1 MSLSADI
8 STALHLLEHIQERV
22 EDCDDPKLRMYTTQ
36 DLQSMI
42 SLLEDP
48 VFRSIVTIQDSLLE
62 LNSQLGEH
70 PSILPG
76 DFDINISGHLEL
88 SVPNTPVQPLGP
100 ITYQDLYPDS
110 SELDDQRV
118 PIAPLLHSSSED
130 TSAQVTSP
138 SLVSEVMG
146 MPPITTPTYAKEFK
160 KVIEAAARGRQICT
174 VQLYKPEGTSLG
186 FSVVGLRSKDKGEL
200 GIFLQEIQP
209 NGIAGCDGRLL
220 EGDQILAIDGQPLD
234 SNISHEQ
241 AISILQKARGLV
253 ELVVARS
260 NQDVGNSLPTDEL
273 SGGSS
278 STAAA
283 GGAAAVGGAAVI
295 GAGVGGVAGV
305 VGGSACLLG
314 NNGNNNNNN
323 NNNINNNINNNNINN
338 NNNNNLNNVNNVNN
352 NNQIGSDKDQSVSV
366 SSIVTPIPTPK
377 SSQPTSTTS
386 AATPTPTPTP
396 IPTPTSTPV
405 PPPGTVHAGL
415 VIERSPSAV
424 SDASKSGP
432 DMVLNTEWAQ
442 VEVINLIND
451 GSGLGFGIIGGRS
464 TGVVV
469 KTILPGGVADR
480 DNRLQSGDHILQIGD
495 VNLRGMGSEQV
506 AAVLRQSG
514 THVRLVV
521 ARPVEPTSPDFQAIG
536 SHAPIV
542 PTKIL
547 GDPDELERYL
557 VHSVPETYN
566 IRHVQQGGG
575 DASYDNGYMY
585 SQESDARTSLIM
597 DVVPRRNPVPIGA
610 MPVIP
615 TVPVQIP
622 ELPVLSMEAIDVN
635 SLPEMERF
643 TVELKKDI
651 YGLGITIAGYV
662 CEKEEL
668 SGIFVKSISEGSA
681 ADLSNKIQINDRIVE
696 VDGHSL
702 QGYSNHE
709 AVEVLRSTGQTVVL
723 CLERYLRGPK
733 YEQLQ
738 QAIAASELRLPQ
750 PSSPSIT
757 SLPSFPISADGETT
771 TEIEPEGESHTTVDS
786 AILQEADR
794 ESGTEE
800 FDEATNVE
808 ALLSDPSTELTPQI
822 RAAIKSKWQK
832 IVGPDTEIVVAQLK
846 KFAEGSGL
854 GISLEGTVDVENGQ
868 EVRPHHYIRS
878 ILPEGPVGQNGTL
891 RSGDELLE
899 VNGYR
904 LLGINHMEVVSV
916 LKELPIHVR
925 MVCGRNV
932 ASQDPLCPIDTAQ
945 HQAAFQTRSILGGSL
960 QNLLPTMDRLVKAK
974 SDGSLASTTTTA
986 TVTDASLNK
995 MKSRSLEPLTGLA
1008 MWSSEPQII
1017 ELVKGERG
1025 LGFSI
1030 LDYQDPMN
1038 PNETV
1043 IVIRSLVPGGVAQVD
1058 GKLIPGDRLLFVND
1072 IGLENAT
1079 LDQAVQALKGAPKG
1093 TVRIGVAKP
1102 LPIPDSIV
1110 QRVPPICTVRRSR
1123 SFPNESETTDRAA
1136 DFEDFLSSRS
1146 GVTGV
1151 STTDQQERKED
1162 DNQRSRKE
1170 HRQQNQLKRDE
1181 QRENDEQEV
1190 EEEEEEEEEGEEE
1203 EDHWKDASPLTPICS
1218 PRMKKQLKMLPKKE
1232 EGMDDYT
1239 SRKFDTGTYHTYL
1252 VKGSLKVNEENE
1264 EEEEDEEEEYAIT
1277 PTAAVAAETTMSIV
1291 KKKDGKEIDE
1301 ISDVI
1306 TRVEQQAAPKVKLK
1320 KKNEEEEEE
1329 DDIKTKDKMN
1339 IKERTDKDDGKSV
1352 DLSDRTSTLRRKIIS
1367 DDDKRKS
1374 LTSYNNLESRSEP
1387 SGLPAA
1393 SSSQEQQEQ
1402 PVTSS
1407 ETLDK
1412 SEESSDRVLKK
1423 RIKGEKDDDV
1433 CSGVKRR
1440 SKRRGDGG
1448 ERDRRSKDGEG
1459 TTTSSRRRSREERKS
1474 LKEQECI
1481 ERVTQYLSKHSSLTA
1496 FTDPYSYSTFDEDSS
1511 LLRSLDD
1518 ERKKR
1523 MEREAADK
1531 QKEEGKGKDGGR
1543 GGEGGGKGGEEEIID
1558 ESKVDQEEEE
1568 KETSTKLEPCKLVK
1582 TIGEEQVIS
1591 GVHLSVDS
1599 INFRVFDTR
1608 GLSVEYLNRSLKT
1621 SISDTEVVKA
1631 TKPRASSLR
1640 KRKGTVSSES
1650 SKESLLEESKKEV
1663 RIRETVQEIF
1673 FEDSNDQLSSYLI
1686 PEVQLVKARII
1697 TAEEA
1702 ALGRL
1707 ENTDVKMVD
1716 VCSPAEVVV
1725 VKQQRDRDDISQ
1737 RVETSKRFSSQLQ
1750 LPTLGKSTSENTLTD
1765 GKDLL
1770 DDNKVSERNI
1780 KPEILLDL
1788 SKVSELLDD
1797 NVTKTDKDMDSKDKK
1812 VLSRTGS
1819 EGSKRG
1825 FTGAKSKFL
1834 DKQRVPPLKVSVL
1847 SLPSEPEPEPELE
1860 PELEPEPELTTL
1872 PEDVLVIRKDHY
1884 KLGDDKSI
1892 NEFDNDESRL
1902 QERPD
1907 EQEQKK
1913 QQQQQQQQQEL
1924 KKEEKEEEEVKVEDV
1939 IKDQKEE
1946 LGVKDY
1952 EEILRQQE
1960 ERPLLEED
1968 EIISRQEEEDNL
1980 ISKEHSLEYQSQ
1992 TLESQLESVSCSGQE
2007 PLVPAPVVPRNFF
2020 KSVPD
2025 SWKRE
2030 VCEDSFEDIQRNFKE
2045 TQYSP
2050 REKREVET
2058 QTIQETKSTQCSPEQ
2073 SLSSTADIFET
2084 AGFHVALRFY
2094 QSPKREVQTQTQ
2106 GESKS
2111 VQCSLDDLIYNELS
2125 LDYTRGIVQTK
2136 TRDNLVVRSDRIQ
2149 IQESKSI
2156 QCIPED
2162 ISGETPSKSIERNQE
2177 EEDEKQKKEEE
2188 REDTFFSPRKE
2199 VEVQTYQESKAIQC
2213 TDEEFQ
2219 SYEPSQQR
2227 QLERS
2232 SSSSSSSR
2240 PVTLTTTTVVRKPET
2255 LVSPSRKLTTVVFV
2269 EGKTIM
2275 TVTQRDHDG
2284 NVAWSNHWGPER
2296 LVEIYRE
2303 PKTSLGLSIV
2313 GGKVDLH
2320 NGSSSKSQNISGIFI
2335 KNVLPNS
2342 PAGRTGELKIG
2353 DRIIEVDGVDLRNS
2367 THERA
2372 VEVIQAAGNPVCLLV
2387 QSLVHL
2393 TTENESNSQDG
2404 KSKNRLP
2411 VSGVAPGTPTASYRQ
2426 KPSPISPARSITP
2439 EVIQS
2444 GIEESEKT
2452 PSRDFKR
2459 QSIRSTDGAG
2469 PSARRSSM
2477 KKSIRK
2483 KAPSPPSNPGILREV
2498 SEERED
2504 HVPPAPQQVQKPLTK
2519 KYSSEES
2526 SEEEDIRELEGNVY
2540 TKGGM
2545 EISRKSAAN
2554 VKRTKAEIDADPEQE
2569 DEYGYTNMKIQKK
2582 YHNLGHKVLMVKV
2595 EKERGSLG
2603 ISLAGHKDRNR
2614 MAVFICGIN
2623 PNGAAHKVGGLAVG
2637 DEILEVNGMVF
2648 KGRCHLNASALI
2660 KCMAGTCFKII
2671 VYRKTQG
2678 ADDVAVKPLISFPPI
2693 LDESEQF
2700 SGYKGVRV
2708 VPVKKGQYGLGIM
2721 ISEGKHAEVGQGI
2734 FVSDI
2739 QEGSAAEQA
2748 GLQVGDLILAV
2759 NMDCLLGS
2767 TYDEATS
2774 LLKKAEGVVK
2784 LTVCNPN
2791 QSKIGQDGK
2800 EIKPAEAEV
2809 KPVEKKEPEKPK
2821 EPEPPQDP
2829 KDCKI
2834 QIGKDTTIEFQKE
2847 KDKGIGFTIAGGSD
2861 TPLGGV
2867 FIREVFPDGT
2877 AGKDGRLQ
2885 AGDQILDICQES
2897 FKAIEH
2903 EQAHAAVM
2911 KVTGTIVMVV
2921 HRSDKPP
2928 EELEVELQKKSG
2940 KGAGLC
2946 LTGFKSGK
2954 GAYVSDLVRYLTKIS
2969 TLKKKERF

>member
-1 MSLSADI
+1 
-8 STALHLLEHIQERV
+8 
-22 EDCDDPKLRMYTTQ
+22 
-36 DLQSMI
+36 
-42 SLLEDP
+42 
-48 VFRSIVTIQDSLLE
+48 
-62 LNSQLGEH
+62 
-70 PSILPG
+70 
-76 DFDINISGHLEL
+76 
-88 SVPNTPVQPLGP
+88 
-100 ITYQDLYPDS
+100 
-110 SELDDQRV
+110 
-118 PIAPLLHSSSED
+118 
-130 TSAQVTSP
+130 
-138 SLVSEVMG
+138 
-146 MPPITTPTYAKEFK
+146 
-160 KVIEAAARGRQICT
+160 
-174 VQLYKPEGTSLG
+174 
-186 FSVVGLRSKDKGEL
+186 
-200 GIFLQEIQP
+200 
-209 NGIAGCDGRLL
+209 
-220 EGDQILAIDGQPLD
+220 
-234 SNISHEQ
+234 
-241 AISILQKARGLV
+241 
-253 ELVVARS
+253 
-260 NQDVGNSLPTDEL
+260 
-273 SGGSS
+273 
-278 STAAA
+278 
-283 GGAAAVGGAAVI
+283 
-295 GAGVGGVAGV
+295 
-305 VGGSACLLG
+305 
-314 NNGNNNNNN
+314 
-323 NNNINNNINNNNINN
+323 
-338 NNNNNLNNVNNVNN
+338 
-352 NNQIGSDKDQSVSV
+352 
-366 SSIVTPIPTPK
+366 
-377 SSQPTSTTS
+377 
-386 AATPTPTPTP
+386 
-396 IPTPTSTPV
+396 
-405 PPPGTVHAGL
+405 
-415 VIERSPSAV
+415 
-424 SDASKSGP
+424 
-432 DMVLNTEWAQ
+432 
-442 VEVINLIND
+442 
-451 GSGLGFGIIGGRS
+451 
-464 TGVVV
+464 
-469 KTILPGGVADR
+469 
-480 DNRLQSGDHILQIGD
+480 
-495 VNLRGMGSEQV
+495 
-506 AAVLRQSG
+506 
-514 THVRLVV
+514 
-521 ARPVEPTSPDFQAIG
+521 
-536 SHAPIV
+536 
-542 PTKIL
+542 
-547 GDPDELERYL
+547 
-557 VHSVPETYN
+557 
-566 IRHVQQGGG
+566 
-575 DASYDNGYMY
+575 MY

-615 TVPVQIP
+615 TIPPVQIP

-709 AVEVLRSTGQTVVL
+709 AVEVLRSTGQIVKL

-786 AILQEADR
+786 AILQEADH
-794 ESGTEE
+794 ESTTEE

-808 ALLSDPSTELTPQI
+808 ALLSDPSSELTPQI

-878 ILPEGPVGQNGTL
+878 ILPEGPVGKNGTL

-960 QNLLPTMDRLVKAK
+960 QNLLPTTDRLVKAK

-1072 IGLENAT
+1072 IALENAT

-1123 SFPNESETTDRAA
+1123 SFPNDESETTDRAA

-1151 STTDQQERKED
+1151 STEQQQERKED
-1162 DNQRSRKE
+1162 DNQRSQKQ
-1170 HRQQNQLKRDE
+1170 HQQDQLKRDE
-1181 QRENDEQEV
+1181 KQENEEQEEEEESV
-1190 EEEEEEEEEGEEE
+1190 KCALVLSVEEKEEEEEEEEEE

-1218 PRMKKQLKMLPKKE
+1218 PTMKKQLKITSKKKE
-1232 EGMDDYT
+1232 EEEEEMDYT
-1239 SRKFDTGTYHTYL
+1239 SRKLYTRTL
-1252 VKGSLKVNEENE
+1252 PAKEEEDEHE
-1264 EEEEDEEEEYAIT
+1264 EEEEEVII
-1277 PTAAVAAETTMSIV
+1277 PSAAFVAETISMI
-1291 KKKDGKEIDE
+1291 KKKDRKEIDE

-1306 TRVEQQAAPKVKLK
+1306 TRIEQQAAPKVKLK
-1320 KKNEEEEEE
+1320 KKKEEEE
-1329 DDIKTKDKMN
+1329 DDDDDDVKTKDGIA
-1339 IKERTDKDDGKSV
+1339 IKEKIHKDKDKSI
-1352 DLSDRTSTLRRKIIS
+1352 DLSDMSSTLRKKIIPS
-1367 DDDKRKS
+1367 DDKD
-1374 LTSYNNLESRSEP
+1374 TSYNNLESRP
-1387 SGLPAA
+1387 QP
-1393 SSSQEQQEQ
+1393 SSSQQQEQ
-1402 PVTSS
+1402 QQQLVASS

-1412 SEESSDRVLKK
+1412 SEESSDKIFKK
-1423 RIKGEKDDDV
+1423 RIRSEKDDDGGHGGGS
-1433 CSGVKRR
+1433 SGVKRR
-1440 SKRRGDGG
+1440 SKRRCDVG
-1448 ERDRRSKDGEG
+1448 ERDRRSKDEEDRKM
-1459 TTTSSRRRSREERKS
+1459 SSRRRSREERKS

-1481 ERVTQYLSKHSSLTA
+1481 ERVTQYLSKHRSLTT

-1523 MEREAADK
+1523 IEREAADK
-1531 QKEEGKGKDGGR
+1531 LKEQEDKD
-1543 GGEGGGKGGEEEIID
+1543 EELKFEEEIID
-1558 ESKVDQEEEE
+1558 EFREIEQE
-1568 KETSTKLEPCKLVK
+1568 KDKTSTKHEHCKLIK
-1582 TIGEEQVIS
+1582 TIGDEQMIS

-1599 INFRVFDTR
+1599 INFRVLDTR
-1608 GLSVEYLNRSLKT
+1608 GLSAEYLNRSLKT
-1621 SISDTEVVKA
+1621 SISDTEVMKA
-1631 TKPRASSLR
+1631 ATDTTTTTTIKPRASSLR
-1640 KRKGTVSSES
+1640 KRKVTVSSES

-1673 FEDSNDQLSSYLI
+1673 FEDNNDQLCSNYQL

-1702 ALGRL
+1702 TLVRL
-1707 ENTDVKMVD
+1707 ENTDVNKVE
-1716 VCSPAEVVV
+1716 VCSPAEIIV
-1725 VKQQRDRDDISQ
+1725 VKQPDDISQ
-1737 RVETSKRFSSQLQ
+1737 MVVEINKKKRFQLQ
-1750 LPTLGKSTSENTLTD
+1750 LPTLGKSTSENKLTD
-1765 GKDLL
+1765 DGEDEL

-1788 SKVSELLDD
+1788 SKVSELVDD
-1797 NVTKTDKDMDSKDKK
+1797 TVTKTDKDKDNKDKK
-1812 VLSRTGS
+1812 LLSRTGS

-1834 DKQRVPPLKVSVL
+1834 DQQRVIAPIKVVSVL
-1847 SLPSEPEPEPELE
+1847 SLPSEPEPE
-1860 PELEPEPELTTL
+1860 LTTL
-1872 PEDVLVIRKDHY
+1872 PKDHIVIQKEHY
-1884 KLGDDKSI
+1884 ELGDDKSI
-1892 NEFDNDESRL
+1892 NEFANNESRL

-1907 EQEQKK
+1907 DQEDKK
-1913 QQQQQQQQQEL
+1913 QQQSQQQQQQEQQQEL
-1924 KKEEKEEEEVKVEDV
+1924 KKEEEEVKLEDV
-1939 IKDQKEE
+1939 IKDKKEE

-1952 EEILRQQE
+1952 EEILQQQE
-1960 ERPLLEED
+1960 ELLLLEED
-1968 EIISRQEEEDNL
+1968 EIINCQEEDNL

-1992 TLESQLESVSCSGQE
+1992 TLESQLESIVPPSSPSPPPVVSEQPPVVSEQPPVVSE
-2007 PLVPAPVVPRNFF
+2007 QPPVVSAPPPPVVPRNFF

-2030 VCEDSFEDIQRNFKE
+2030 VCEDSFEDIQRSYKE

-2058 QTIQETKSTQCSPEQ
+2058 QTIQETKSTQCSPDQ
-2073 SLSSTADIFET
+2073 SLSSTTTAEIFET

-2111 VQCSLDDLIYNELS
+2111 VQCSLDDFIYNNELS
-2125 LDYTRGIVQTK
+2125 LDPNRSFVQKTK
-2136 TRDNLVVRSDRIQ
+2136 DNLFLVKSDRIQ

-2156 QCIPED
+2156 QCIPGD
-2162 ISGETPSKSIERNQE
+2162 ILLSTETPSKFVEDKEDDER
-2177 EEDEKQKKEEE
+2177 EKQTSKKKTKKEEE
-2188 REDTFFSPRKE
+2188 ETFSPRKE

-2213 TDEEFQ
+2213 TDEEFS
-2219 SYEPSQQR
+2219 SYESPQQQR

-2232 SSSSSSSR
+2232 STSR
-2240 PVTLTTTTVVRKPET
+2240 PITLTTTTTTTTTITTGIKKAET
-2255 LVSPSRKLTTVVFV
+2255 SVSPSRKLTTVVFV

-2342 PAGRTGELKIG
+2342 PAGRTGDLKIG

-2393 TTENESNSQDG
+2393 TTENESHSQDG

-2411 VSGVAPGTPTASYRQ
+2411 VSGVAPGTPTASFRQ

-2444 GIEESEKT
+2444 GIEDSEKT

-2498 SEERED
+2498 SEERDD
-2504 HVPPAPQQVQKPLTK
+2504 HVAPPQQVQKPPTK

-2554 VKRTKAEIDADPEQE
+2554 VKRTKAEIDADPEEE
-2569 DEYGYTNMKIQKK
+2569 DEYGYTGMKIQKK

-2660 KCMAGTCFKII
+2660 KGMAGTCFKII
-2671 VYRKTQG
+2671 VHRKTQG

-2721 ISEGKHAEVGQGI
+2721 IIEGKHAEVGQGI

-2800 EIKPAEAEV
+2800 EIKSPESEV

-2834 QIGKDTTIEFQKE
+2834 QVNKDTTIEFQKE
-2847 KDKGIGFTIAGGSD
+2847 KDKGIGFTITGGSD
-2861 TPLGGV
+2861 TPMGGV
-2867 FIREVFPDGT
+2867 FILEVFPDGA

-2897 FKAIEH
+2897 FKSIEH
-2903 EQAHAAVM
+2903 EQAHTAVM

-2921 HRSDKPP
+2921 HRSDKPS

-2954 GAYVSDLVRYLTKIS
+2954 GAYVSDLLPGGSALESGKICKGDRVVAICGQDVREAPVEDIAVHIKVS
-2969 TLKKKERF
+2969 NPVQLKLARYKSAKQ